1 MVSFA
6 EKNMALQCGIIG
18 IQGSGKTTLFNS
30 LSGTKAETQS
40 FSDKA
45 NIGIIK
51 VPDKR
56 LYELEKYQK
65 TEKIVHAT
73 VNLVDIPGL
82 SKGSSNN
89 ESARKFLNE
98 IRNSDAFIHVVRC
111 FDNPL
116 VPHPDGSI
124 DPVRDVEN
132 IELELQ
138 ARDIESVDKK
148 IQRLEKVAKAGSKE
162 AKQQIEKLIELKERL
177 ENFESVRT
185 MELHEIT
192 REAIQDLF
200 LLTAKPML
208 FVANVDSNSVVSGN
222 AYSQALENYLKPKG
236 YTMLVLSAQF
246 EAEVAELD
254 NEDDRMM
261 FLQDAG
267 LQEPAVDRLVQAAYY
282 MLNLRTFFTVGPK
295 EIRAW
300 TIKEGMTA
308 PQAAGVIH
316 SDLERGFIRAEV
328 MKYADFVTLG
338 SEAACKEKGKFYI
351 EGKNYIVQDGD
362 ILHIRFNV

>member
-1 MVSFA
+1 
-6 EKNMALQCGIIG
+6 MALQCGIIG
-18 IQGSGKTTLFNS
+18 IQSSGKTTLFNS
-30 LSGTKAETQS
+30 LSGIKAETQA
-40 FSDKA
+40 FADKI

-51 VPDKR
+51 VPDQR

-82 SKGSSNN
+82 AKGSSNN
-89 ESARKFLNE
+89 ENVRKFLNE

-111 FDNPL
+111 FENPL
-116 VPHPDGSI
+116 VPHPEGSI

-138 ARDIESVDKK
+138 ARDIESIEKK
-148 IQRLEKVAKAGSKE
+148 IQRLEKIAKSGNKE
-162 AKQQIEKLIELKERL
+162 AKLQIDKLLELKEKL
-177 ENFESVRT
+177 ENFESIRSI
-185 MELHEIT
+185 ELHEMAK
-192 REAIQDLF
+192 EAIQDLF
-200 LLTAKPML
+200 LLTAKPVL
-208 FVANVDSNSVVSGN
+208 YVANVDSNSVINGN
-222 AYSQALENYLKPKG
+222 KYSQSLETYLRQKG
-236 YTMLVLSAQF
+236 YNVLLLSAQF
-246 EAEVAELD
+246 EAEVAEL
-254 NEDDRMM
+254 EDEADRKM
-261 FLQDAG
+261 FLEDAG
-267 LQEPAVDRLVQAAYY
+267 LSEPAVNRLLQAAYH

-300 TIKEGMTA
+300 TIKQGMTA

-328 MKYADFVTLG
+328 MKYHDFVTFG

>member
-1 MVSFA
+1 
-6 EKNMALQCGIIG
+6 MALQCGIIG

-30 LSGTKAETQS
+30 LSGAKAETAQYAE
-40 FSDKA
+40 KA
-45 NIGIIK
+45 NLGVIK

-82 SKGSSNN
+82 SRGSSSN
-89 ESARKFLNE
+89 ESTRKFLNE

-111 FDNPL
+111 FENPM
-116 VPHPDGSI
+116 VPHPDGNI
-124 DPVRDVEN
+124 NPIRDIEN
-132 IELELQ
+132 IEIELQ
-138 ARDIESVDKK
+138 TRDIESVEKK
-148 IQRLEKVAKAGSKE
+148 IQRLEKGAKSGNKE
-162 AKQQIEKLIELKERL
+162 AKQQLEALAEIKNRL
-177 ENFESVRT
+177 ENFEPVRSMILDDVAT
-185 MELHEIT
+185 QV
-192 REAIQDLF
+192 IQDLF
-200 LLTAKPML
+200 LLSAKPVL
-208 FVANVDSNSVVSGN
+208 YVANIDASSFVTGN
-222 AYSQALENYLKPKG
+222 TYSKAMESYLLERNLPFL
-236 YTMLVLSAQF
+236 MVSAQF
-246 EAEVAELD
+246 EAEVAELE
-254 NEDDRMM
+254 NEDDRFM

-267 LQEPAVDRLVQAAYY
+267 LSEPGVNRLVQLAYR
-282 MLNLRTFFTVGPK
+282 MLKLKTFFTVGPK

-308 PQAAGVIH
+308 SQAAGVIH

-328 MKYADFVTLG
+328 MKYQDFVTLG

-351 EGKNYIVQDGD
+351 EGKNYIVEDGD

>member
-1 MVSFA
+1 
-6 EKNMALQCGIIG
+6 MALQCGIIG

-30 LSGTKAETQS
+30 LSGAKAEVAQ

-45 NIGIIK
+45 NLGVIK
-51 VPDKR
+51 VPDQR

-73 VNLVDIPGL
+73 INLVDIPGL
-82 SKGSSNN
+82 SRGSSAS

-111 FDNPL
+111 FDNPM

-124 DPVRDVEN
+124 NPIRDIEN
-132 IELELQ
+132 IEIELQ
-138 ARDIESVDKK
+138 TRDTESIDKK
-148 IQRLEKVAKAGSKE
+148 IQRLEKVAKSGSKE
-162 AKQQIEKLIELKERL
+162 ARQQIEALLDIKAKL
-177 ENFESVRT
+177 ENFEPVRT
-185 MELHEIT
+185 MNLNDIA

-200 LLTAKPML
+200 LLSAKPVL
-208 FVANVDSNSVVSGN
+208 YVANIDADSVVSGN
-222 AYSQALENYLKPKG
+222 AYSKSMETYLNERNLPFL
-236 YTMLVLSAQF
+236 MVSAQF
-246 EAEVAELD
+246 EAEIAELE
-254 NEDDRMM
+254 NEEDRMM

-267 LQEPAVDRLVQAAYY
+267 LSEPGSHRLLQLAYR
-282 MLNLRTFFTVGPK
+282 MLKLKTFFTVGPK
-295 EIRAW
+295 EIKAW

-328 MKYADFVTLG
+328 MKYQDFVTLG

-351 EGKNYIVQDGD
+351 EGKNYIVEDGD